1 MQKHIY
7 KKSCNFFFKVMQQQI
22 KRKLCSNTIFCS
34 HSYHVNTGL
43 WLWRLTPLSTVFELC
58 RGGQFYWWWKPEY
71 PEKTTDLLQVTDKL
85 YHIMLYRV
93 YPA

>member
-7 KKSCNFFFKVMQQQI
+7 KSHAISFL
-22 KRKLCSNTIFCS
+22 KLCNNRLKESYAATQFCCS
-34 HSYHVNTGL
+34 HRYHVNTGL
-43 WLWRLTPLSTVFELC
+43 WLWRLTPLSTIFELC
-58 RGGQFYWWWKPEY
+58 RGGQFYRWWKPES